1 MVHKCLQEHPVSSR
15 VRMSSMSQEC
25 ISQVLKNIIK
35 FILDPTVE
43 AVPTKIKE
51 NCGEVSPEIEAEDE
65 LGTSLF

>member
-1 MVHKCLQEHPVSSR
+1 
-15 VRMSSMSQEC
+15 MSSMSQEY

-51 NCGEVSPEIEAEDE
+51 NCGEVSSEIEAEDE
-65 LGTSLF
+65 LETSLL